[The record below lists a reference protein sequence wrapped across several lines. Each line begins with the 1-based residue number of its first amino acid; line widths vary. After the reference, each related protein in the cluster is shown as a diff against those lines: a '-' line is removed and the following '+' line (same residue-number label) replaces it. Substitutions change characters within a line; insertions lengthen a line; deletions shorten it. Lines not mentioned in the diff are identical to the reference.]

1 MARTEKLVLKNHLY
15 TRSISAYNIVI
26 SEREFGL
33 LTHTKSMLNI
43 RQKILSVLYIT
54 NYSCSC

>member
-1 MARTEKLVLKNHLY
+1 MARTEKRVLKKYLH
-15 TRSISAYNIVI
+15 TRSISADNIVI
-26 SEREFGL
+26 SESEFGL

-43 RQKILSVLYIT
+43 RQKILSVPYIA

>member
-1 MARTEKLVLKNHLY
+1 MAGTEKLVLKNHLY
-15 TRSISAYNIVI
+15 TRSISADNIVI
-26 SEREFGL
+26 SESEFGL

-54 NYSCSC
+54 SYSCSC